1 MSYVK
6 RMAPQSTTRKQRLIE
21 LALIVALIF
30 GLSMAVNAIGHNGGR
45 TTAND
50 QMSGA
55 VVISQAQ
62 NHPAVVARVPY
73 EAEWQLYDNG
83 WAGGPKSLHGTSSAS
98 ALVRVTYEAGWQLYD
113 NGWAGGPP
121 TALQNQNGK

>member
-6 RMAPQSTTRKQRLIE
+6 RMLQQPTIRKQRLIE

-30 GLSMAVNAIGHNGGR
+30 GLSMAVNAIGHNRGR

-55 VVISQAQ
+55 VVISHSQ
-62 NHPAVVARVPY
+62 NHPAVVARVP
-73 EAEWQLYDNG
+73 
-83 WAGGPKSLHGTSSAS
+83 
-98 ALVRVTYEAGWQLYD
+98 YEAGWQLYD
-113 NGWAGGPP
+113 NGWAGGPRSLHGTSSASALVRVP
-121 TALQNQNGK
+121 YEVGWHLYDNGWAGGPRRVTAGQMSK